1 MNALFTSSQS
11 SIFLIK
17 NGKVDLSKILESLP
31 ALLITSIFPTGVQN
45 CQVLVNH
52 SNYLIIRS
60 LHVHVTSI
68 IRHLRQFLFLN
79 AGKYLMFVKFYLVG
93 FLPAQT
99 LIWNWSLLN
108 KASVLTVEMVL
119 WERLFGTV
127 PVLWDLE
134 GQGKNNTLDLGSWS
148 MVPIYWPYGDI

>member
-68 IRHLRQFLFLN
+68 IRHLCQLQTVSLCWKIFDVCEVLF
-79 AGKYLMFVKFYLVG
+79 G
-93 FLPAQT
+93 
-99 LIWNWSLLN
+99 
-108 KASVLTVEMVL
+108 
-119 WERLFGTV
+119 RLFTSTDGN
-127 PVLWDLE
+127 LRLE
-134 GQGKNNTLDLGSWS
+134 LAE
-148 MVPIYWPYGDI
+148 

>member
-1 MNALFTSSQS
+1 MVFKVLVGNLGYPGLSMNALFTSFQS

-31 ALLITSIFPTGVQN
+31 ALLITYIFPTQVQN
-45 CQVLVNH
+45 SQVLVNH

-99 LIWNWSLLN
+99 LI
-108 KASVLTVEMVL
+108 
-119 WERLFGTV
+119 
-127 PVLWDLE
+127 
-134 GQGKNNTLDLGSWS
+134 
-148 MVPIYWPYGDI
+148 